1 MSTLTKD
8 SSLTKSSF
16 IGLRNQGATCYLNSL
31 IQTLFLTPEFRKQ
44 LFSLTADEVGLD
56 DNNGNINNNDNNNHN
71 NNSSNKPNKKKRKKI
86 IVELMKLF
94 ARLQTPDFEGEYNCN
109 YHALSTKSL
118 TNSFGWNA
126 AQAQDQ
132 HDINELYNL
141 LLDGINQQMPK
152 NKQFLEK
159 YYQGSSVNVIICQE
173 CKYNSKQNEKFNQLN
188 IILQDPFKK
197 TSLLSNYLDNTED
210 LKDDNAYF
218 CPQCNKKVHAV
229 KRTLLTKLPPIIVC
243 NLNRF
248 YFDLEAGERK
258 KINKKFKF
266 SKTLNLGA
274 FVEHGMFSSYYI
286 PYIIYPCTHSILLC

>member
-1 MSTLTKD
+1 MAATKD

-56 DNNGNINNNDNNNHN
+56 DINGNNDNNHN
-71 NNSSNKPNKKKRKKI
+71 NNNNNSNKPNKKKRKKI

-94 ARLQTPDFEGEYNCN
+94 ARLQKPDFEGEYNCN

-159 YYQGSSVNVIICQE
+159 YYQGSSVNVIICQQ

-197 TSLLSNYLDNTED
+197 TSFDSLNHSLLSNYLDNTED

-218 CPQCNKKVHAV
+218 CPQCNKKVHAQ
-229 KRTLLTKLPPIIVC
+229 KKTLLTKLPPIIVC

-274 FVEHGMFSSYYI
+274 FVEHGMFSSY
-286 PYIIYPCTHSILLC
+286 SILALNISYDQ